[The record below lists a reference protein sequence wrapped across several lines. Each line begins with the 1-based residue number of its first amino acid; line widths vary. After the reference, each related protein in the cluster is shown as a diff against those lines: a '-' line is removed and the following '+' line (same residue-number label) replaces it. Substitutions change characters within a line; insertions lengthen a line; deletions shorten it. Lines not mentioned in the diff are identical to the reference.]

1 MKPVTSR
8 IGRPHTDVIAR
19 QMGDGAVLVHLATN
33 TIFELNR
40 TGARVWELL
49 GQGVTSSGIAAALVE
64 EFQVEIDRASREV
77 DDLIERLIGAGLLE
91 P

>member
-49 GQGVTSSGIAAALVE
+49 GQGLPSSGIAAILVE

-77 DDLIERLIGAGLLE
+77 DDLIERLTAAGLLTS
-91 P
+91 